1 MYSFSNNN
9 HKIVPVLGFPKC
21 GLPFC
26 PDITGDKR
34 DFNLLN
40 KIKIVE
46 IRAVS
51 VPIFS
56 LYKKKNKKKF
66 ADLIIFFCVLKFYKN

>member
-9 HKIVPVLGFPKC
+9 HKIVPVLGFSKC

-56 LYKKKNKKKF
+56 LYKKKKKNF
-66 ADLIIFFCVLKFYKN
+66 ADCIIFFAF

>member
-40 KIKIVE
+40 KMKIVE

-56 LYKKKNKKKF
+56 LYKKKVRGFNN
-66 ADLIIFFCVLKFYKN
+66 IFCVLKFYKN